1 MKKIESKCNIIETI
15 NKSKNFHEAY
25 NLFKLIPSNQRESN
39 IYNAVINKAKT
50 LNEALII
57 LDDINIDNIKI
68 NDKILRAFLLRTKN
82 ESEVLHLLDI
92 VDYKHCKFNK
102 TTYREILLKLKNS
115 KVIENVFNDISKLV
129 VPNID
134 MYQAVISRTKQFDEV
149 IPYINELKELGLA
162 LDDRICSTII
172 NKVNNFYDAIL
183 FVYDMVDQGIKVRD
197 KIYINLISL
206 VSNERELEELT
217 ALLIGQSKLNNLE
230 SEIVNKYNEKNS
242 EIKTLVKSQVEINNK
257 NKKEFKNIQSSE
269 KFRPKKVN
277 LLELKTRY
285 PSLYEKNLTNDS
297 LYIIKSNEPLQYHI
311 NFLCN
316 EIDVVNISLATGF
329 LYKSGLEMI
338 TTSFEKSLSNNGSIK
353 LVVGSLQ
360 KYNLSLASDSSK
372 ICTMDSATAKYLNAF
387 IDNNSIELRTIER
400 RFFHGKFYIF
410 EGINKSCVLI
420 GSSNISSSG
429 FEKNHEFNILY
440 ILNSKSSLFKEF
452 KQEFES
458 ILNHSISIDSI
469 DSEKFIGMDIEQ
481 DQFSIDTTIQTVN
494 QDDIRNKIEELSE
507 DQIKKRLKMWMQR
520 NPTNIYSDLKIKSLK
535 EYILFE
541 YVDYDLL
548 VLESFEHGNSYY
560 YFRNIQPEDL
570 IMAIKNLSKT
580 EIFNLSN
587 MKKRGYHIKD
597 DSSLELSI
605 ASLFIKKT
613 IL

>member
-1 MKKIESKCNIIETI
+1 
-15 NKSKNFHEAY
+15 
-25 NLFKLIPSNQRESN
+25 
-39 IYNAVINKAKT
+39 
-50 LNEALII
+50 
-57 LDDINIDNIKI
+57 
-68 NDKILRAFLLRTKN
+68 
-82 ESEVLHLLDI
+82 
-92 VDYKHCKFNK
+92 
-102 TTYREILLKLKNS
+102 
-115 KVIENVFNDISKLV
+115 
-129 VPNID
+129 
-134 MYQAVISRTKQFDEV
+134 
-149 IPYINELKELGLA
+149 
-162 LDDRICSTII
+162 
-172 NKVNNFYDAIL
+172 
-183 FVYDMVDQGIKVRD
+183 MV
-197 KIYINLISL
+197 
-206 VSNERELEELT
+206 
-217 ALLIGQSKLNNLE
+217 
-230 SEIVNKYNEKNS
+230 
-242 EIKTLVKSQVEINNK
+242 
-257 NKKEFKNIQSSE
+257 
-269 KFRPKKVN
+269 
-277 LLELKTRY
+277 
-285 PSLYEKNLTNDS
+285 
-297 LYIIKSNEPLQYHI
+297 
-311 NFLCN
+311 
-316 EIDVVNISLATGF
+316 
-329 LYKSGLEMI
+329 
-338 TTSFEKSLSNNGSIK
+338 
-353 LVVGSLQ
+353 
-360 KYNLSLASDSSK
+360 
-372 ICTMDSATAKYLNAF
+372 
-387 IDNNSIELRTIER
+387 
-400 RFFHGKFYIF
+400 
-410 EGINKSCVLI
+410 SCVLI